1 MERYR
6 DEDLWKNQPGAVEI
20 NMKRTAIALS
30 LATTLA
36 SGTLVAGPAHAQT
49 GALDGGIAIALGN
62 VCASL
67 IAGTQVVPTQSAANA
82 QNWHDA
88 VNQAIEL
95 SFDSIKKLFKI
106 NAKAK
111 SDPIG
116 GDIALGYQNHAL
128 GAISAYAQLAP
139 YTADQALRD
148 HSLGITAEIDAACSA
163 MMATGEVVYPAGYP
177 YSPPTF

>member
-6 DEDLWKNQPGAVEI
+6 DEDLWKNLPGAVEI

-36 SGTLVAGPAHAQT
+36 SGAVVTGSAHAQT
-49 GALDGGIAIALGN
+49 TTLDGGIAIALGN
-62 VCASL
+62 VCSAL
-67 IAGTQVVPTQSAANA
+67 IAGTQVVPTHTTTTA
-82 QNWHDA
+82 QNWHDS

-95 SFDSIKKLFKI
+95 SFDAIEKLFHI

-111 SDPIG
+111 SEPIG
-116 GDIALGYQNHAL
+116 GDVALGYQNHAL

-139 YTADQALRD
+139 YSAYQPLRD

-163 MMATGEVVYPAGYP
+163 MMETGEVVYPAGYP
-177 YSPPTF
+177 YSPPPL